1 MRDLFGDRRQR
12 SMAEYSDSM
21 LPRRGFTRLRA
32 LYLLSLALLLLL
44 LVMLHLLSLPHYPAQ
59 RFNGFAFSLEL
70 VEYLTVL
77 LMLVAVQFSA
87 LDRRSYWV
95 LNGGLTLWILSGVLD
110 LLDEIVQQPV
120 WLGNLEDVLRAIG
133 MVMCAWGGICT
144 LRYLARVRGRLRY
157 LALFDDLTGL
167 PNRRHFYSSLM
178 SQPLPR
184 HFSLF
189 IIDLDH
195 FKQINDEF
203 GHAVGDRVL
212 CQFGR
217 LLHSEFVGSAF
228 PARIGGE
235 EFAVILE
242 SEDRAWLE
250 ARAARLL
257 QQASMVRITEQRGLT
272 VSIGVGIYAA
282 GETLAHFV
290 ARVDGAL
297 YQAKGAG
304 RNHYRWSPPPP

>member
-1 MRDLFGDRRQR
+1 
-12 SMAEYSDSM
+12 MAEYSDSM
-21 LPRRGFTRLRA
+21 LPRRSFTRLRV
-32 LYLLSLALLLLL
+32 LYLLSLGLLL
-44 LVMLHLLSLPHYPAQ
+44 LVMLHLLSLPHYPVQ
-59 RFNGFAFSLEL
+59 RFNCFAFSLEL

-77 LMLVAVQFSA
+77 LMLVTVQFSA

-144 LRYLARVRGRLRY
+144 LRYLARVRVRLRY
-157 LALFDDLTGL
+157 LALFDGMTEL
-167 PNRRHFYSSLM
+167 PNRCHFYSSLM

-203 GHAVGDRVL
+203 GHAVGNRVL

-257 QQASMVRITEQRGLT
+257 QQASIVRITEQRGLT

-282 GETLAHFV
+282 GETLAYFV

-304 RNHYRWSPPPP
+304 RNHYRWSPPP